1 MRVMR
6 LLVLSVFVAGA
17 AATQQSNTASK
28 AVSKEE
34 EMVKFV
40 EEGAAYVKQAGKEA
54 ALKEFSKSDGKFMR
68 ADGEL
73 YIYAYDFNCVC
84 LAHGYT
90 PELVGRNLT
99 DKKDSAGL
107 FIIQKLRDTAAKD
120 GKGFVEYGWN
130 DPATGKE
137 GRKLGYVLKVDETLW
152 LGSGIYLKKLCN
164 FSAAPGSHSSPSVP
178 TAQVI
183 STR

>member
-1 MRVMR
+1 MRAMQ
-6 LLVLSVFVAGA
+6 LLVLSVFVASA
-17 AATQQSNTASK
+17 AAAQQQNTASE
-28 AVSKEE
+28 AVSRKQ
-34 EMVKFV
+34 MVKFV
-40 EEGAAYVKQAGKEA
+40 EEAAAYVKQAGKEA
-54 ALKEFSKSDGKFMR
+54 ALKEFSKSDGKFVR
-68 ADGEL
+68 ANGEL

-90 PELVGRNLT
+90 PTLVGRNLT

-152 LGSGIYLKKLCN
+152 LGSGIYLK
-164 FSAAPGSHSSPSVP
+164 
-178 TAQVI
+178 
-183 STR
+183 

>member
-1 MRVMR
+1 MSATQ
-6 LLVLSVFVAGA
+6 LLLLSFVVAGA
-17 AATQQSNTASK
+17 ATAQQLNAASEAISESARKVK
-28 AVSKEE
+28 AVSRE

-40 EEGAAYVKQAGKEA
+40 EEAAAYVKQAGKET
-54 ALKEFSKSDGKFMR
+54 ALKEFSRPDGKFVR

-90 PELVGRNLT
+90 PELVGTDLT
-99 DKKDSAGL
+99 GKKDSSGL
-107 FIIQKLRDTAAKD
+107 LVIQKLRDTAAKD
-120 GKGFVEYGWN
+120 GKGFVEFGWN

-152 LGSGIYLKKLCN
+152 LGSGIYLK
-164 FSAAPGSHSSPSVP
+164 
-178 TAQVI
+178 
-183 STR
+183 